1 MDCTILIV
9 DNDRNWRDRLSDF
22 FIEREFMVTSV
33 ENQNQAF
40 AALKNFHFDV
50 AIIEYCQNGRPADKL
65 CGAIRGNSS
74 ATALILTCKHQTSGA
89 EEKARLHSPAFYF
102 VKPFNIEELYAVV
115 LRVLEIKF
123 RKEQQF
129 SHFAKA

>member
-1 MDCTILIV
+1 MDCTILIA
-9 DNDRNWRDRLSDF
+9 DNDQNWRDRLSGY

-33 ENQNQAF
+33 ENQDKAC
-40 AALKNFHFDV
+40 AVLKNFHFDI

-65 CGAIRGNSS
+65 CKAIRDKSS
-74 ATALILTCKHQTSGA
+74 TTALILTCKHQTPEA

-115 LRVLEIKF
+115 LRVLEIKY

-129 SHFAKA
+129 SHFAKV

>member
-9 DNDRNWRDRLSDF
+9 DNDRSWRERVTGF
-22 FIEREFMVTSV
+22 FTEREFVVTSV
-33 ENQNQAF
+33 ENQEDAF
-40 AALKNFHFDV
+40 AALKKLDFDI
-50 AIIEYCQNGRPADKL
+50 AIVEYCQNGRPADSL
-65 CGAIRGNSS
+65 CRAIREKSS
-74 ATALILTCKHQTSGA
+74 PPALILTCKQQTSGA

-123 RKEQQF
+123 RNEQRSARF
-129 SHFAKA
+129 TKA